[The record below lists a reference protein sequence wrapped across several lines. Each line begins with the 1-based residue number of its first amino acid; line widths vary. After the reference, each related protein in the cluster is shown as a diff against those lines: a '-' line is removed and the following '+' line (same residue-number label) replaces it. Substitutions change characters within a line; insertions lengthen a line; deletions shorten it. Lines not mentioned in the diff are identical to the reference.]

1 MLGPDRVIVAPV
13 EVKLQ
18 YLILSLERSSTQ
30 HTHIVRESPHH
41 VQLLARKDIVL
52 LLISQSLL
60 TAVCPLFLKVP
71 LERRESFSTSLVSSL
86 LASIAILT
94 YHQVR
99 EKEGLEQSTD
109 LVVVG
114 HDERRDLC
122 CRRGRR
128 WRDVYR
134 RLGLSSALLIMQ
146 VLGRRR
152 HV

>member
-30 HTHIVRESPHH
+30 HTHIVGESPHH
-41 VQLLARKDIVL
+41 VQLLARKDIVPS
-52 LLISQSLL
+52 LISQCLL

-114 HDERRDLC
+114 HDERRYLR

-128 WRDVYR
+128 LRDIYR
-134 RLGLSSALLIMQ
+134 RLGLSSTLLIIQ
-146 VLGRRR
+146 LLEPPR